1 MTLKDDVKAVE
12 AAEGS
17 HRNAWLAPAVRRL
30 VASDADNSTS
40 IGPDAETVAS

>member
-1 MTLKDDVKAVE
+1 MTLNDDIRAVE

-17 HRNAWLAPAVRRL
+17 HRNAWIVPAVRRL
-30 VASDADNSTS
+30 VASDADNSTG